1 MRKLKTWRLRW
12 LCWMMLL
19 SKQAWWH
26 SLRGQRLLLTSPT
39 LWRLL
44 IVLLR
49 MYGVMRCK
57 GSGGLNTF
65 VDIQSRCCTDT
76 DLIPMQILMVGPEQ
90 GDYGFP
96 DKGKNIADTV
106 ECVTPISCQSLL
118 SCSDGELLFDSA
130 TSDSNEG
137 LDFFAKMDE
146 KSFERT
152 WIFVALDI
160 ASVAEANVGQG
171 PSSWALL
178 VVVKGK
184 KEMCRFCKMKG
195 R

>member
-1 MRKLKTWRLRW
+1 ERRDEEIEDLEASLA
-12 LCWMMLL
+12 MLDDVVVE
-19 SKQAWWH
+19 
-26 SLRGQRLLLTSPT
+26 T
-39 LWRLL
+39 
-44 IVLLR
+44 
-49 MYGVMRCK
+49 GV
-57 GSGGLNTF
+57 
-65 VDIQSRCCTDT
+65 
-76 DLIPMQILMVGPEQ
+76 ILMVGPEQ

-178 VVVKGK
+178 VV
-184 KEMCRFCKMKG
+184 
-195 R
+195 